1 MNNIQFLSRHNNLN
15 KYIMKKKMLFLIV
28 VLLILKSANAQSNST
43 TITNDIFWKTTK
55 GTPVYS
61 QGGGIFRFPDPVT
74 GEEHYYWYGVHY
86 GGAETYLAAPTGKSS
101 NTGFVSVTCYKSD
114 DLVNWTFV
122 NDVLTASSLGW
133 SYWVGRLGV
142 AYIPEAKK
150 YAMVMQYNSSVLITV
165 CETPT
170 GTFKWHNNI
179 DMTSIIGT
187 SNTGDQTVFTDDNGK
202 SYLVYSYGSGRSR
215 IYLSEIGL
223 KNGIITLLDCKEV
236 YKGSGREGN
245 CMFKYKEKYYI
256 CASDLYG
263 WNASNVYYL
272 EASNIYGPYTP
283 TNNMLKMPGSESDYG
298 HVTQTGFF
306 YTVKGSKEE
315 TVIYCGDRWSDFAGN
330 GNGYNQWCP
339 LSFVNNAPYFNSLS
353 QWNLN
358 AETGEWEVGKDN
370 NYVKNGSFDADRVNI
385 PSANKPVQTYLTGWS
400 FIVSKGNAI
409 AVGGANSPVLN
420 ASNSSTDRA
429 VVTGNKCLNI
439 SDNVNFA
446 RKIYQK
452 IASSQYVPLKDGKY
466 TLTAKVKS
474 GTIFNRLCMYAISN
488 NDSIKSD
495 ISYSDN
501 QWHTIEIKDFLIK
514 NGKVEIGFIVDGN
527 AGAWCR
533 FDDLTLLKTGD
544 MDGTTSVEKVWNSND
559 MALKIEYF
567 SMNGIK
573 LATPHKG
580 LNIVRKTFNGYT
592 ETSKIYR

>member
-1 MNNIQFLSRHNNLN
+1 MMNKKLMFLAIAL
-15 KYIMKKKMLFLIV
+15 LTVVIV
-28 VLLILKSANAQSNST
+28 KAQVNAA
-43 TITNDIFWKTTK
+43 TITNDVFWKTTK
-55 GTPVYS
+55 GTPIYS
-61 QGGGIFRFPDPVT
+61 QGGGIFRFPDPAT

-86 GGAETYLAAPTGKSS
+86 AGAEAYLASPTGKSS

-122 NDVLTASSLGW
+122 NDVMTASSLGW

-142 AYIPEAKK
+142 AYVPEAKK
-150 YAMVMQYNSSVLITV
+150 YAMVMQYNSSVLISV

-215 IYLSEIGL
+215 IYLSEIGV
-223 KNGIITLLDCKEV
+223 KNGIVTLLDCKEV

-245 CMFKYKEKYYI
+245 CMFKYKGKYYI

-272 EASNIYGPYTP
+272 ESSNIYGPYNP
-283 TNNMLKMPGSESDYG
+283 SNNMLKMPGSESDYG

-339 LSFVNNAPYFNSLS
+339 LSFVNSTPYFNSLS
-353 QWNLN
+353 QWSLN
-358 AETGEWEVGKDN
+358 AVTGEWEVGKDN
-370 NYVKNGSFDADRVNI
+370 NYIKNGSFDADRVNI
-385 PSANKPVQTYLTGWS
+385 PSSNKPVQTYLTGWS
-400 FIVSKGNAI
+400 FLASKGNAI

-439 SDNVNFA
+439 TDNVSFA
-446 RKIYQK
+446 RKISQK
-452 IASSQYVPLKDGKY
+452 INSTTYVPLKDGKY

-474 GTIFNRLCMYAISN
+474 GSIFNQLYMYAFSN
-488 NDSIKSD
+488 NDTFRID
-495 ISYSDN
+495 ISFSDS
-501 QWHTIEIKDFLIK
+501 QWHNVEIKDFDIK
-514 NGKVEIGFIVDGN
+514 GGKVEIGFIADGAAN
-527 AGAWCR
+527 DWCWI
-533 FDDLTLLKTGD
+533 DDLTLLKTGD
-544 MDGTTSVEKVWNSND
+544 AGGQTPLSVVRKSNAVAKKTEYYSING
-559 MALKIEYF
+559 MKIK
-567 SMNGIK
+567 S
-573 LATPHKG
+573 PQKG
-580 LNIVRKTFNGYT
+580 LNIIHKTFDSYA
-592 ETSKIYR
+592 ETSMMYR